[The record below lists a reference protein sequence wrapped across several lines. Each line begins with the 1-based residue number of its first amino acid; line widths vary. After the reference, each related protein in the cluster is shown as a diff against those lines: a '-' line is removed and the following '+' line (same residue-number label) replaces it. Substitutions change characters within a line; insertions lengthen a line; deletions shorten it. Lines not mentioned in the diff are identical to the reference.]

1 MKKQLSHSVLT
12 ATLLMAPLPLAVA
25 QAQEKADGTSR
36 ALEEVI
42 VTAQRREQSLLEVP
56 MSVAAFSQDE
66 LRQRGVTALSE
77 LQFAVPGMTMRE
89 DGPGSNTIFLRG
101 VVNQYGAG
109 PVVGQF
115 LDEIPV
121 ALTAGDQ
128 LDIRAT
134 DLARVEV
141 LKGPQGTLFGQ
152 GSMAGVVRYLTNKPN
167 LEETQVG
174 FTAQSA
180 YVEDGDPENIIT
192 GFVDVPLSQESLGL
206 RIAGR
211 FQEGGGWQDQP
222 EAGIKN
228 GNGQDLVNV
237 RALLLWRA
245 TDSVDVELMYN
256 VHQNEIELGLGYE
269 NPDRTVFVAGDPS
282 TRLIPKDLEYEITAL
297 TINADLGFAN
307 FVSATA
313 YIDVDHEYPF
323 AYQCGSDTN
332 CGPFE
337 GNDDRFDT
345 NEQFTQEF
353 RLVSNG
359 DGPFSWTV
367 GAFYRELD
375 DQLIADYR
383 TFEGVPNDL
392 PVLVFEDRFFEETT
406 SESFAVYGDLSY
418 DITERFTVGVGGR
431 YFEEDREQ
439 LQSCCLILEEPIVE
453 QSGSFDSFDPRVYA
467 RYALNDNINVY
478 GSVSEGFRSGGFN
491 DAGDPPYDPEDLLTY
506 ELGIKGSTSDS
517 RLSFEVAGFY
527 NDFSDMLRRGL
538 VFNGFNFTSQ
548 LSNIGDVDIYGLE
561 GGLAFQATDSLS
573 LSATAS
579 WLDSEVK
586 DIRADDATNLPGDE
600 LDYVPELSYSLSGV
614 YDFQWGAGR
623 SGFVR
628 VDYNYRDEV
637 SYIDRSSF
645 VVLPQFSDS
654 FGLLNARVGLAFNE
668 ALSVELFGTNLTDE
682 NEWQDPYHNWRN
694 ANRTRPRSVGLR
706 LLYEP

>member
-1 MKKQLSHSVLT
+1 MKTRLNPSFLT
-12 ATLLMAPLPLAVA
+12 ASLIATSLSSTAA
-25 QAQEKADGTSR
+25 QAQDGAQANPRS
-36 ALEEVI
+36 LEEVI

-56 MSVAAFSQDE
+56 MAVAAFSQSD
-66 LRQRGVTALSE
+66 LRQRGITALSD

-121 ALTAGDQ
+121 SLTAADQ
-128 LDIRAT
+128 LDVRAT

-167 LEETQVG
+167 LEATQGGV
-174 FTAQSA
+174 TAATA
-180 YVEDGDPENIIT
+180 YVSGGDPENIVT
-192 GFVDVPLSQESLGL
+192 GFFDVPLVEDTLGL

-211 FQEGGGWQDQP
+211 VQEGGGWQDQP

-228 GNGQDLVNV
+228 GNGQDLLNV

-245 TDSVDVELMYN
+245 TDRVDVELMYN
-256 VHQNEIELGLGYE
+256 VHHNEVELGLGYE
-269 NPDRTVFVAGDPS
+269 DPDRTVFVAGDPS

-297 TINADLGFAN
+297 TVTADLGFAN
-307 FVSATA
+307 LVSATA

-345 NEQFTQEF
+345 NEQFTQEL
-353 RLVSNG
+353 RLVSAG
-359 DGPFSWTV
+359 DGPLSWTV
-367 GAFYRELD
+367 GAFYRDLD

-383 TFEGVPNDL
+383 TFEGVPDSA
-392 PVLVFEDRFFEETT
+392 PVLVFEDRFFQESS
-406 SESFAVYGDLSY
+406 SESIAVYSDIAY
-418 DITERFTVGVGGR
+418 DITERLTLGLGAR
-431 YFEEDREQ
+431 YFEEDRESA
-439 LQSCCLILEEPIVE
+439 QSCCLNLQVPVVE

-467 RYALNDNINVY
+467 RYALTESISLY
-478 GSVSEGFRSGGFN
+478 GSISEGFRSGGFN

-506 ELGIKGSTSDS
+506 ELGIKGSLNQS
-517 RLSFEVAGFY
+517 RLSFELAGFY

-538 VFNGFNFTSQ
+538 VFNGTNFTSQ
-548 LSNIGDVDIYGLE
+548 LSNIGDVDVFGLE
-561 GGLAFQATDSLS
+561 GGFAYTATDSLS

-579 WLDSEVK
+579 WLDSEVQE
-586 DIRADDATNLPGDE
+586 IRADDATNLPGDE
-600 LDYVPELSYSLSGV
+600 LDYVPQLTYSLSGV
-614 YDFQWGAGR
+614 YDFQWGSSR
-623 SGFVR
+623 TGFVR
-628 VDYNYRDEV
+628 IDYNYRDEV

-645 VVLPQFSDS
+645 DVVPQFSDS
-654 FGLLNARVGLAFNE
+654 FGLLNARIALAFTE
-668 ALSVELFGTNLTDE
+668 AFSVELFGTNLTNE